1 MALPET
7 FKVLSDLNRR
17 NILIM
22 LKKGQMTPGEISEKL
37 KMSAA
42 ALSYHLNQLK
52 KANLIIEYKYK
63 NFIYYDLN
71 ITVFDEL
78 IIWLNQFKGEI

>member
-22 LKKGQMTPGEISEKL
+22 LKKGQMTPGEISEQL
-37 KMSAA
+37 NLSAA